1 LLRITPSALASS
13 SFPPSRLLDAEADTD
28 FSLDDD
34 MSSSLLDMSSSD
46 IIIFLLFFDVS
57 FLSSLPSSFFFS

>member
-13 SFPPSRLLDAEADTD
+13 SFPPSRLFEAEADTD
-28 FSLDDD
+28 FSLEDD

-46 IIIFLLFFDVS
+46 IIIFLLFF
-57 FLSSLPSSFFFS
+57 

>member
-13 SFPPSRLLDAEADTD
+13 SLPPSRLLDAEADTD
-28 FSLDDD
+28 FSLADDI
-34 MSSSLLDMSSSD
+34 SSSLLDMSSSD
-46 IIIFLLFFDVS
+46 IIIFLLFFDVT